1 VKTQKSIYIVIEAYS
16 LSNPHK
22 QPYLHTL
29 CQASQIRIIH
39 HYCIIVSKMS
49 FTQPIVF
56 NINATYAIFDP
67 KAMESM
73 ASQARE
79 AANSAAIMDKRTPP
93 KMVETPADRKRT
105 FSQCESNS
113 AQTTNPTTDSASVA
127 DSVLT
132 QVSTA
137 PPAPTSVPAPATA
150 SVPRSVPERTPEPAQ
165 QQQQP
170 PEHESVQQSNSP
182 IDEDTSHSVSAH
194 DSIDQQS
201 IATSRPNQYPEIIVI
216 DDDDDDDEPMHVYIK
231 KESDDKRETSPR
243 SETQTKRLRI
253 RKHHDQCKKIMDID
267 KERKLLD
274 QFKIDDEMSEF
285 TPTIKNAEKNE
296 LRYREK
302 CHKKQKT
309 PVWTRSK
316 SKQTFSSRSDYL
328 ILPNV
333 KEAGMNDNY
342 GRVEVLPDDSDEHDV
357 SYSLM
362 HQNFDNYS
370 GPY

>member
-1 VKTQKSIYIVIEAYS
+1 
-16 LSNPHK
+16 
-22 QPYLHTL
+22 
-29 CQASQIRIIH
+29 
-39 HYCIIVSKMS
+39 
-49 FTQPIVF
+49 
-56 NINATYAIFDP
+56 
-67 KAMESM
+67 M

-79 AANSAAIMDKRTPP
+79 AVNSTAIMDKRTPP
-93 KMVETPADRKRT
+93 RIVEASVDRKRT
-105 FSQCESNS
+105 FSQCENNS
-113 AQTTNPTTDSASVA
+113 AQTTSPASGSASVA

-132 QVSTA
+132 QVSTMASA
-137 PPAPTSVPAPATA
+137 PASAPT
-150 SVPRSVPERTPEPAQ
+150 SVPERTPEPA

-182 IDEDTSHSVSAH
+182 MDEDTSHSVSAH

-201 IATSRPNQYPEIIVI
+201 IATSRPNQYPEVIVI

-231 KESDDKRETSPR
+231 KESDEKRETSPT
-243 SETQTKRLRI
+243 SETQTKRLSI

-274 QFKIDDEMSEF
+274 QFKIDDEMSEL
-285 TPTIKNAEKNE
+285 TPTIKNDEKNAS
-296 LRYREK
+296 RYREK
-302 CHKKQKT
+302 YHKKQKT

-316 SKQTFSSRSDYL
+316 SKQTFSSRSNFV

-333 KEAGMNDNY
+333 KEAVMNDNH

-357 SYSLM
+357 SYSSM
-362 HQNFDNYS
+362 HQNFDKYS